1 MEEKMIACVIAGKK
15 VSQSNCQNC
24 PIKDCPGK
32 DNKKEV

>member
-1 MEEKMIACVIAGKK
+1 MEEKMIACVIAVKK